1 MPKETRPTLV
11 TAALLV
17 GTFLSSM
24 DVNVVGTSLPTVVSQ
39 LGGLELYGWVF
50 AAYLLTSTTTLPLYG
65 RLADIYGRKPM
76 YLLAVALFLT
86 GSVLC
91 GLAETMIQLILFRA
105 LQGLGA
111 GGLIPITLTLFGD
124 MYQAERRALVQGIF
138 SVVWGVSSVLG
149 PLIGGAL
156 VTIASWHWVFW
167 INLPMGLAAALVLL
181 LSLHEDPARRDPD
194 QRVNLPSALLLIVSL
209 TCALVALQRLGEGS
223 GADAGTAG
231 LALAAALCGAL
242 QLLLERRSP
251 SPMFPPEVF
260 SHRAAVVTYLFGL
273 ATGSILF
280 AVLAYIPL
288 FVQGV
293 LHDSPT
299 QAGLA
304 LVPLSVTWT
313 ASTFA
318 MGWLSRRLGY
328 RTVII
333 CGGALVLAGT
343 ATLLLLQASPSQAL
357 LYAAMA
363 VIGLGMASMVTAP
376 TLAVQDVM
384 PWSSRAMATA
394 MMQFTRSLGG
404 TFTVTLLGLVVTDK
418 LRQALPPGVD
428 HPGELL
434 DPGRWTSLPPEVLA
448 QSSAALSAG
457 LHLAFWITAGLALA
471 GLLVTFGFPDLR
483 MSASQSLSYT
493 EHQDAQQ

>member
-1 MPKETRPTLV
+1 MPRQTRPTLA

-17 GTFLSSM
+17 GTFLASM

-86 GSVLC
+86 GSFLC
-91 GLAETMIQLILFRA
+91 GLARTMEQLVLFRA

-124 MYQAERRALVQGIF
+124 MYQAEKRAMVQGIF

-156 VTIASWHWVFW
+156 VTFVSWHWVFW
-167 INLPMGLAAALVLL
+167 INLPVGVGAAAVLSI
-181 LSLHEDPARRDPD
+181 SLHEDPSRRRPG
-194 QRVNLPSALLLIVSL
+194 QRVNLASALLLITSL
-209 TCALVALQRLGEGS
+209 TCALVTLQRLGEGS
-223 GADAGTAG
+223 ADALTYG
-231 LALAAALCGAL
+231 LALAAALSGAL
-242 QLLLERRSP
+242 QLLMERRSP
-251 SPMFPPEVF
+251 SPMFPAEVF

-280 AVLAYIPL
+280 AGLAYVPL

-293 LHDSPT
+293 LHGSPT
-299 QAGLA
+299 RAGLA

-313 ASTFA
+313 VTTFFI
-318 MGWLSRRLGY
+318 GWLSRRLGY
-328 RTVII
+328 RPVII
-333 CGGALVLAGT
+333 CGGAL
-343 ATLLLLQASPSQAL
+343 LLLGSVPMLLLRQTPSEAL
-357 LYAAMA
+357 LYLGM
-363 VIGLGMASMVTAP
+363 VILGFGMASIVTAP
-376 TLAVQDVM
+376 TLAVQDIM
-384 PWSSRAMATA
+384 PWSSRAMATS

-404 TFTVTLLGLVVTDK
+404 TFTVTLLGLVVTSR
-418 LRQALPPGVD
+418 LRQDLPPGVD

-434 DPGRWTSLPPEVLA
+434 DPSRWATLPAEVLGQA
-448 QSSAALSAG
+448 SDALAAG
-457 LHLAFWITAGLALA
+457 LHMAFWAIAAMALA
-471 GLLVTFGFPDLR
+471 GLLITLAFPDLR
-483 MSASQSLSYT
+483 MAPPPGEDYT
-493 EHQDAQQ
+493 EVPTD